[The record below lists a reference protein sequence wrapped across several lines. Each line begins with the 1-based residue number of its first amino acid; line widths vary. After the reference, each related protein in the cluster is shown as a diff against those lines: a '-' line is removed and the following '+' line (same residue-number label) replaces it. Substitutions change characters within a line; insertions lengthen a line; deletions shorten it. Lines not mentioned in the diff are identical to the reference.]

1 MIELVDL
8 CASSGDKVILDNI
21 NCFFEIGSRYVIS
34 GPSGAGKSSLLMA
47 IAGILPSTSGV
58 ITFRGEQVTH
68 ANISE
73 IRSQIGFVSQEPDL
87 GNGTA
92 LDAIMMPF
100 SFKANRNKR
109 PAVKSVEDV
118 LYRLG
123 LDETILDKSVKI
135 ISGGEKQR
143 VALARAI
150 LLGKRIFMLDEPTSA
165 LDPHSKQRLIEELSD
180 DSYTVLSV
188 SHDPDWTEF
197 CNRKIEMNE
206 GRIV

>member
-1 MIELVDL
+1 MIELVDV

-21 NCFFEIGSRYVIS
+21 NCLFEIGGRYVIS

-47 IAGILPSTSGV
+47 IAGILPSTSGS
-58 ITFRGEQVTH
+58 ISFRGEKVTH

-87 GNGTA
+87 GSGTA

-100 SFKANRNKR
+100 SFKANKNKR
-109 PAVKSVEDV
+109 PAIESIAEI
-118 LYRLG
+118 LRRLD
-123 LDETILDKSVKI
+123 LDESILEKSVKV

-150 LLGKRIFMLDEPTSA
+150 LLGKRILMLDEPTSA

-180 DSYTVLSV
+180 ESYTVLSV
-188 SHDPDWTEF
+188 SHDPDWMAF
-197 CNRKIEMNE
+197 CNRKIEMCE